1 MKEYN
6 YLQKSLLIVTAIAF
20 ILCILVTYV
29 SWKSS
34 QNRQAYENAQNELN
48 MTQESLQIE
57 YEQSYKLN
65 KALEESSE
73 KLAMATTIISNLKS
87 DEYEFIYLGDFKLT
101 HYCTELTNHICG
113 TGDGITSSG
122 TQWLTAIY

>member
-20 ILCILVTYV
+20 ILCILVTYF

-48 MTQESLQIE
+48 IAQETLQIKE
-57 YEQSYKLN
+57 NELKYGQRN
-65 KALEESSE
+65 
-73 KLAMATTIISNLKS
+73 LAN
-87 DEYEFIYLGDFKLT
+87 
-101 HYCTELTNHICG
+101 
-113 TGDGITSSG
+113 
-122 TQWLTAIY
+122 